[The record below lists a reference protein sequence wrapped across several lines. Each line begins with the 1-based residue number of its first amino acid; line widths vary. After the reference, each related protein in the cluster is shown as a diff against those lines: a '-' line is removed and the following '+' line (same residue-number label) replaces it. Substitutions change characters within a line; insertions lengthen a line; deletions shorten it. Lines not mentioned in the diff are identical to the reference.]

1 MYRSVY
7 GESEA
12 KIVIERS
19 EFIAHITRAE
29 SEEEAVGFIEK
40 IRSQNRRA
48 RHNCYAYRLK
58 NENISRY
65 SDDGEPSGTA
75 GAPILDVLT
84 KKGLTDTVIVVT
96 RYFGGI
102 LLGKGGLTRA
112 YSQAAALAAQEAR
125 IMELSPAYIIS
136 LIFDYQ

>member
-40 IRSQNRRA
+40 IRQQ
-48 RHNCYAYRLK
+48 
-58 NENISRY
+58 
-65 SDDGEPSGTA
+65 
-75 GAPILDVLT
+75 
-84 KKGLTDTVIVVT
+84 
-96 RYFGGI
+96 GI
-102 LLGKGGLTRA
+102 L
-112 YSQAAALAAQEAR
+112 
-125 IMELSPAYIIS
+125 
-136 LIFDYQ
+136 

>member
-29 SEEEAVGFIEK
+29 SEEEAVGFIER

-48 RHNCYAYRLK
+48 RHNSYAYRLK
-58 NENISRY
+58 NEKISRY
-65 SDDGEPSGTA
+65 SDDGE
-75 GAPILDVLT
+75 
-84 KKGLTDTVIVVT
+84 
-96 RYFGGI
+96 
-102 LLGKGGLTRA
+102 
-112 YSQAAALAAQEAR
+112 
-125 IMELSPAYIIS
+125 
-136 LIFDYQ
+136 